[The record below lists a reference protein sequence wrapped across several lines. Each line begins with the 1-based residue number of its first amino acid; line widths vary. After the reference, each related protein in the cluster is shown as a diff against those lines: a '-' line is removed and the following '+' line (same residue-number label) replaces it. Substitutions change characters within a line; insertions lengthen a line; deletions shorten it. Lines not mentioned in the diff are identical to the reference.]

1 MNAPH
6 APRGDA
12 ATPSEPVDV
21 EAALREQARLMALKI
36 VVIVLGV
43 ILVAMAIVVFSTLI
57 IRIVKGGGAANPS
70 PSTAAA
76 PSTPP
81 ASAISGVMPDAVPPG
96 VAIPA
101 GARVVSSALGEGR
114 FALTLEQDG
123 RFTVI
128 LFDAATLKEVGRTT
142 LAPAAPVRP

>member
-21 EAALREQARLMALKI
+21 EAALREQGRLMALKI
-36 VVIVLGV
+36 VVIALGV

-70 PSTAAA
+70 PSAAQAVTAPA
-76 PSTPP
+76 P
-81 ASAISGVMPDAVPPG
+81 AMLGAVPPG

-101 GARVVSSALGEGR
+101 DARVVSSALGEGR